1 MLLRKRKPTDSVL
14 ADKKSAVAITFAVLF
29 PVLVGMVLVLL
40 RVGMLYYYSEL
51 LQMSVDSAAT
61 TISLVSSVGG
71 NGMKNV
77 FDTVVYPLVAN
88 CAAQNIMAPS
98 IADSLLLNNP
108 PGVALKGVDAY
119 NRFHIRSTITTNAFV
134 GGYLPILGVGSLSA
148 TAVVPSFLDPNVNA
162 QALAGNWDTT
172 SWCY

>member
-14 ADKKSAVAITFAVLF
+14 ADKKSAVAITCAILF

-71 NGMKNV
+71 NGMKNI
-77 FDTVVYPLVAN
+77 FDTVIYPSIAT
-88 CAAQNIMAPS
+88 CAAQNIMGPYVSPS
-98 IADSLLLNNP
+98 GFTNSPA
-108 PGVALKGVDAY
+108 GVALEGVDAY
-119 NRFHIRSTITTNAFV
+119 NRFHIRYTVTTNTF
-134 GGYLPILGVGSLSA
+134 GGNLPILGVGSLSA

-162 QALAGNWDTT
+162 QALAGNWYTT